1 MKHFVD
7 SLLQF
12 MACCERFI
20 SVLFLPFVVIVFRSV
35 LAADA
40 VV

>member
-1 MKHFVD
+1 MQNFVD

-12 MACCERFI
+12 MACCERFYFSSI
-20 SVLFLPFVVIVFRSV
+20 LAFVVIVCRSV

>member
-1 MKHFVD
+1 MQLVVD
-7 SLLQF
+7 SQLQF
-12 MACCERFI
+12 MACCERFNF
-20 SVLFLPFVVIVFRSV
+20 SSFLAFVVIAFRAA

>member
-1 MKHFVD
+1 MQLVVD
-7 SLLQF
+7 SQLQF
-12 MACCERFI
+12 MASCERFYF
-20 SVLFLPFVVIVFRSV
+20 SPFLAFVVIVCRAA

>member
-1 MKHFVD
+1 MQLVVD
-7 SLLQF
+7 SQLQF

-20 SVLFLPFVVIVFRSV
+20 SALFIPFVVIVFRAA

>member
-1 MKHFVD
+1 MQLVVD

-12 MACCERFI
+12 MACCERFNF
-20 SVLFLPFVVIVFRSV
+20 SSFLAVVVIVCRSA

>member
-1 MKHFVD
+1 MQHFVD
-7 SLLQF
+7 SLLLF
-12 MACCERFI
+12 MASCERFYF
-20 SVLFLPFVVIVFRSV
+20 SSFLAFVVIVCRSA